1 MSAAARAALRLLALA
16 QWREQPLRVLLTLLV
31 IALGVAL
38 SSAVY
43 LINAGALGEFNQA
56 TRRLVGEADLIIRG
70 GDAGFDERLL
80 TDVARRDGV
89 QMASAVVVLD
99 VALPGREQPLRLL
112 GVDPLRA
119 GLIQPQL
126 LGDVAGQLFELF
138 EPDAV
143 LLSRAAAEWL
153 GVRSGDRFE
162 VGVGDSTRRLR
173 VIGLLATQGTTQRLA
188 IMDIASAQWLFGRLG
203 RIDRIDLRLA
213 RGADGAKLRRE
224 LSAALPAG
232 VSLVEPA
239 IERDRAVPVTRAYR
253 VNLNMLALVS
263 LLTGAFLV
271 FSTQSLA
278 VLRRRQ
284 ALGLL
289 RALGLRRAELQSA
302 LLAEGLLLGALGALL
317 GVCLGQL
324 LAWGVLEW
332 LQGDLGAGMMAV
344 GGIERRVAWGP
355 VLAFFALGTA
365 IASAGAW
372 APALEASMRAPA
384 LALRAGDAEPAL
396 TRLRRLGPSSLL
408 LAVGIGLALLPAT
421 SDIPLFGYSAIAA
434 LLLAAVLAVPRVA
447 GLLLGLLPRPSHS
460 MLALA
465 IARLRGSLGQSTV
478 SLAAIIVSFSLMV
491 AMAIMVYSFRL
502 SFDAWLTR
510 TLPAPL
516 QWRMTPG
523 NDTARLDSE
532 AQARMRAI
540 EGVTAVQWQRTQQ
553 LLLDAQRA
561 PVTLVARDLGTVRD
575 AEDDPTGLALTLV
588 ATATAPLA
596 HPRRAWVSEAMLDL
610 YGSKPGSTLL
620 LPLDGREVPFS
631 VAGVFRD
638 FGRSTGTVVIDRA
651 DYIALTGDA
660 SANEGAVWIAPNA
673 SLEATREA
681 LRAVAPGLLD
691 VRGSDDIRRLSMRAF
706 DRAFAITY
714 ALEFVAVAIGLLAI
728 GFASSSNALARRA
741 EFGMLRHLGLR
752 RRDVLSTLASEGLL
766 MGALGVVY
774 GLAVGLGLSLVLVHV
789 VNRQSF
795 HWSVD
800 LALPGWQLAA
810 VSALLVFAAAATSTW
825 AGRRALRGD
834 AVRAVREDW

>member
-16 QWREQPLRVLLTLLV
+16 QWREQPLRVLLTLVV

-43 LINAGALGEFNQA
+43 LINAGALGEFSQA

-70 GDAGFDERLL
+70 GDAGFDERVL

-89 QMASAVVVLD
+89 QMASAVVALD

-112 GVDPLRA
+112 GIDPLRA
-119 GLIQPQL
+119 GQIQPQL

-138 EPDAV
+138 QPDAV
-143 LLSRAAAEWL
+143 LLSPAAAEWL
-153 GVRSGDRFE
+153 GVRSGDHFE
-162 VGVGDSTRRLR
+162 VGVGDGTRRLR
-173 VIGLLATQGTTQRLA
+173 VIGLLATQGSTQRLA
-188 IMDIASAQWLFGRLG
+188 VMDIASAQWLFGRLG

-213 RGADGAKLRRE
+213 SGVDGVKLRRE
-224 LSAALPAG
+224 LTAALPAG
-232 VSLVEPA
+232 VSLVEPE
-239 IERDRAVPVTRAYR
+239 IERDRAVTLTRAYR

-289 RALGLRRAELQSA
+289 RALGLRRAELQTA

-332 LQGDLGAGMMAV
+332 LQGDLGAGMMTV
-344 GGIERRVAWGP
+344 GGIERRIAWGP

-372 APALEASMRAPA
+372 APALEASRRAPA

-396 TRLRRLGPSSLL
+396 TGLRRLWPSLL
-408 LAVGIGLALLPAT
+408 LLALGIGLALLPAT

-447 GLLLGLLPRPSHS
+447 AVLLGLLPQPSQS

-502 SFDAWLTR
+502 SFDAWLAR

-523 NDTARLDSE
+523 NDTASLDSQ

-540 EGVTAVQWQRTQQ
+540 EGITAVQWQRTQQ

-561 PVTLVARDLGTVRD
+561 PVTLIARDVSTLRD
-575 AEDDPTGLALTLV
+575 AGDDPTGLSLTPV
-588 ATATAPLA
+588 ATTTAPLP
-596 HPRRAWVSEAMLDL
+596 HTRRAWVSEAMLDL
-610 YGSKPGSTLL
+610 YGSAPGSTVM
-620 LPLDGREVPFS
+620 LPLDGRAVAFS

-651 DYIALTGDA
+651 DYIALTGDT
-660 SANEGAVWIAPNA
+660 SANEGAVWIAPTA
-673 SLEATREA
+673 SLDATREA

-752 RRDVLSTLASEGLL
+752 RRDVLSTLAGEGLL
-766 MGALGVVY
+766 MAALGVVY

-800 LALPGWQLAA
+800 LAVPGWQLTA
-810 VSALLVFAAAATSTW
+810 VSALLLFAAAATSTW

>member
-1 MSAAARAALRLLALA
+1 M
-16 QWREQPLRVLLTLLV
+16 
-31 IALGVAL
+31 
-38 SSAVY
+38 
-43 LINAGALGEFNQA
+43 
-56 TRRLVGEADLIIRG
+56 
-70 GDAGFDERLL
+70 
-80 TDVARRDGV
+80 
-89 QMASAVVVLD
+89 
-99 VALPGREQPLRLL
+99 
-112 GVDPLRA
+112 
-119 GLIQPQL
+119 
-126 LGDVAGQLFELF
+126 
-138 EPDAV
+138 
-143 LLSRAAAEWL
+143 
-153 GVRSGDRFE
+153 
-162 VGVGDSTRRLR
+162 
-173 VIGLLATQGTTQRLA
+173 
-188 IMDIASAQWLFGRLG
+188 
-203 RIDRIDLRLA
+203 
-213 RGADGAKLRRE
+213 
-224 LSAALPAG
+224 
-232 VSLVEPA
+232 
-239 IERDRAVPVTRAYR
+239 
-253 VNLNMLALVS
+253 
-263 LLTGAFLV
+263 
-271 FSTQSLA
+271 
-278 VLRRRQ
+278 
-284 ALGLL
+284 
-289 RALGLRRAELQSA
+289 
-302 LLAEGLLLGALGALL
+302 
-317 GVCLGQL
+317 
-324 LAWGVLEW
+324 
-332 LQGDLGAGMMAV
+332 
-344 GGIERRVAWGP
+344 
-355 VLAFFALGTA
+355 
-365 IASAGAW
+365 
-372 APALEASMRAPA
+372 
-384 LALRAGDAEPAL
+384 
-396 TRLRRLGPSSLL
+396 RLRRLGPSLLL
-408 LAVGIGLALLPAT
+408 LAIGIGLALLPVT

-447 GLLLGLLPRPSHS
+447 AVLLGLLPQPSQS

-540 EGVTAVQWQRTQQ
+540 EGLTAVQWQRSQR
-553 LLLDAQRA
+553 LLLDPRRA
-561 PVTLVARDLGTVRD
+561 PVTLVARDVSTVRD
-575 AEDDPTGLALTLV
+575 AEGDPTGLALTPV

-596 HPRRAWVSEAMLDL
+596 HARRAWVSEAMLDL
-610 YGSKPGSTLL
+610 YGTVPGSTLL
-620 LPLDGREVPFS
+620 LPLDGRSVEFS

-651 DYIALTGDA
+651 DYLALTGDA
-660 SANEGAVWIAPNA
+660 SATEGAVWIAPTA
-673 SLEATREA
+673 SLDATREA

-766 MGALGVVY
+766 MGALGVAY